1 GVEALVRWQHPTRG
15 VVSPA
20 EFIPAAER
28 TGLIVPLGRF
38 VLRETCRQTAAWL
51 AGFARDVLK
60 KAGPNVSARQLH
72 DPDFVADVVAALADS
87 GLSSHRLGLGPREP
101 RGVGGRR

>member
-1 GVEALVRWQHPTRG
+1 MVYQPIMRLDDGRVIGVEALVRWQHPTRG
-15 VVSPA
+15 MVSPA

-51 AGFARDVLK
+51 AEFGPGRVAEGRARTC
-60 KAGPNVSARQLH
+60 
-72 DPDFVADVVAALADS
+72 
-87 GLSSHRLGLGPREP
+87 P
-101 RGVGGRR
+101 RGSCTTPTSWPT